1 MQNEEKEEKG
11 GRGSKMCLLIPIT
24 MFRRGSLRATSALP
38 QFELYLVPF
47 LINSMSS
54 LSKAKQQM
62 DSQEAGL

>member
-1 MQNEEKEEKG
+1 MSPDSYHYVQEG
-11 GRGSKMCLLIPIT
+11 LT
-24 MFRRGSLRATSALP
+24 LRATSALP